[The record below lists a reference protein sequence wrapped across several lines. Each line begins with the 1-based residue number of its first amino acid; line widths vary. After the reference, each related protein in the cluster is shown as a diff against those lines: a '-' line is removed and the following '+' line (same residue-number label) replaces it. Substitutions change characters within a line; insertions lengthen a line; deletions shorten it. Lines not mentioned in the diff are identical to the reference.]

1 MAYHKDSKEQ
11 LRRAY
16 VFDNLS
22 LEKAAKLLGVSYPT
36 AQRWKN
42 KAKQDGDDWDKV
54 KSAHTLAGGS
64 IEALARQLLTDFVV
78 QFKATM
84 DLVKDD
90 DALDAKTRVELLT
103 SLSDSY
109 NKAIGANKK
118 LMPEVS
124 KLAIA
129 MQVVNELGDY
139 IKEHKPEVL
148 PLFIEVLEPFGER
161 LVRSFS

>member
-1 MAYHKDSKEQ
+1 MAYSKNDKDR

-22 LEKAAKLLGVSYPT
+22 LDKASLLINVSYAT
-36 AQRWKN
+36 AQRWKT
-42 KAKQDGDDWDKV
+42 KAKEDGDDWDKV

-90 DALDAKTRVELLT
+90 DNLDAKTRVELLT

-161 LVRSFS
+161 LVRSFG